1 MIKLEIFLFQVT
13 DSLFYP
19 EFSVVAL
26 YKNLVIG
33 FGFMVPDIST
43 NENYITFLF
52 TRPYWTNCGIGKF
65 MIYHLIQVLYKKQR
79 NICLYLNIISAFVF

>member
-1 MIKLEIFLFQVT
+1 MLFCCLVSE
-13 DSLFYP
+13 SLFYP
-19 EFSVVAL
+19 DFSVIAL

-52 TRPYWTNCGIGKF
+52 TRPHWTNCGIAKF
-65 MIYHLIQVLYKKQR
+65 MIYHLIQVLALKI
-79 NICLYLNIISAFVF
+79 N

>member
-1 MIKLEIFLFQVT
+1 MLFCSLVSE
-13 DSLFYP
+13 SLFYP
-19 EFSVVAL
+19 DFSVIAL

-52 TRPYWTNCGIGKF
+52 TRPHWTNCGIAKF
-65 MIYHLIQVLYKKQR
+65 MIYHLIQVLVLKI
-79 NICLYLNIISAFVF
+79 N